1 MIWLKRGSGCASDLG
16 LGGIAG
22 NVANIHHGSLG
33 PFAAA
38 IGARIRVFNSIGP
51 QGAPKVAREFWVER
65 QEAPFMYEGLLIQV
79 KVWTQERNGPGFSRE
94 GIR

>member
-1 MIWLKRGSGCASDLG
+1 MVD
-16 LGGIAG
+16 
-22 NVANIHHGSLG
+22 
-33 PFAAA
+33 
-38 IGARIRVFNSIGP
+38 SIGLR
-51 QGAPKVAREFWVER
+51 GASKVSREFWVER